1 MSIQRL
7 SDRNYKVR
15 YRVGTKQIT
24 KSGFE
29 TKSQAKAWEA
39 AQLKRVKDGSWTDPK
54 GGSTTVLSVYERWIE
69 GINVS
74 DRTRSDYRELWNSVV
89 EPQWGMTQLRHV
101 TPSALT
107 AWTRTIAGHY
117 SASRVR
123 KAFTVFNQI
132 LDWAVSDALIGH
144 NPATRAKEMSGKK
157 GLLPTV
163 TKDRENTYL
172 NHEQVRAL
180 AEASGEYS
188 LMILVMAYT
197 GVRFGEATELRVQD
211 VNLVT
216 RRLHIRR
223 AVSDVRG
230 RLVVGPPKSGEPR
243 EIPIPEFLLDALS
256 KVVAGASRPNDLL
269 FTTASGTQVRYSRW
283 RSGIFTKAVGSCGL
297 TGITPHSLRH
307 TYAALAVQA
316 GANVKVLQKAM
327 GHSDIRLTL
336 DTYGGLFGD
345 DLDALAQR
353 MDEAASQDAST
364 MNGSSM
370 VPLRRAVDRR
380 S

>member
-1 MSIQRL
+1 MSVQRL

-15 YRVGTKQIT
+15 YRVGSKQFT

-39 AQLKRVKDGSWTDPK
+39 AQLKKVKDGSWTDPK
-54 GGSTTVLSVYERWIE
+54 GGSATVLSVYEQWIE

-74 DRTRSDYRELWNSVV
+74 DRTRSDYRELWQSVV
-89 EPQWGMTQLRHV
+89 GPQWAFTQLRHV
-101 TPSALT
+101 TPSAIT
-107 AWTRTIAGHY
+107 AWTRTVTSHY

-132 LDWAVSDALIGH
+132 LDWAVSDGLISH
-144 NPATRAKEMSGKK
+144 NPAFRAKEMSGKK
-157 GLLPTV
+157 GLLPSV
-163 TKDRENTYL
+163 PRDRENTYL

-180 AEASGEYS
+180 ADASGDYS

-197 GVRFGEATELRVQD
+197 GVRFGEVTELRVKD

-216 RRLHIRR
+216 RRLHVRR

-243 EIPIPEFLLDALS
+243 EIPIPEFLVERLS
-256 KVVAGASRPNDLL
+256 EVIEAASRPTDLL

-283 RSGIFTKAVGSCGL
+283 RSGFFNPAVKVTGL
-297 TGITPHSLRH
+297 TGVTPHSLRH

-353 MDEAASQDAST
+353 MDEAASQGAFPK
-364 MNGSSM
+364 NGSSV
-370 VPLRRAVDRR
+370 VPLRVAVD
-380 S
+380 

>member
-7 SDRNYKVR
+7 SDHNYKVR

-89 EPQWGMTQLRHV
+89 GPQWGMTQLRHV

-197 GVRFGEATELRVQD
+197 GVRFGEVTELRVKD
-211 VNLVT
+211 VNLLT
-216 RRLHIRR
+216 RRLHVRR

-243 EIPIPEFLLDALS
+243 EIPIPEFLMEPLTQIVSA
-256 KVVAGASRPNDLL
+256 AMRQNDLL
-269 FTTASGTQVRYSRW
+269 FTTGSGTQVRYSRW
-283 RSGIFTKAVGSCGL
+283 RSGFFNKAVDSAGL
-297 TGITPHSLRH
+297 IGITPHSLRH

>member
-1 MSIQRL
+1 MSVSRL
-7 SDRNYKVR
+7 GDRNYKVR
-15 YRVGTKQIT
+15 YRVGGKQFT

-39 AQLKRVKDGSWTDPK
+39 AQLKKVRDGTWTDPK
-54 GGSTTVLSVYERWIE
+54 GGSTTVQAVYEPWIA

-74 DRTRSDYRELWNSVV
+74 DRTRSDYQELWQSVV
-89 EPQWGMTQLRHV
+89 GPQWQAVQLKHV
-101 TPSALT
+101 TPSAIT
-107 AWTRTIAGHY
+107 TWTRTITGQY
-117 SASRVR
+117 SPARVR

-132 LDWAVSDALIGH
+132 LDWAVSDGLISH
-144 NPATRAKEMSGKK
+144 NPAARAKEMSGKK
-157 GLLPTV
+157 GLLPAV
-163 TKDRENTYL
+163 SKDRENTYL
-172 NHEQVRAL
+172 THEQVRAL
-180 AEASGEYS
+180 ADASGDYS

-216 RRLHIRR
+216 RRLHVRR

-243 EIPIPEFLLDALS
+243 EIPIPEFLLEPLTGVIEA
-256 KVVAGASRPNDLL
+256 ASRPNDLL
-269 FTTASGTQVRYSRW
+269 FTTGSGTQVRYSRW
-283 RSGIFTKAVGSCGL
+283 RSGVFNPARKAVGL
-297 TGITPHSLRH
+297 TDITPHSLRH

-353 MDEAASQDAST
+353 MDEAASQGAFPK
-364 MNGSSM
+364 NGSSV
-370 VPLRRAVDRR
+370 VPLRVAVD
-380 S
+380 